1 MYSIHTRVHI
11 HIHTYTY
18 THTFY
23 RIILT
28 SRHNASDLIDDRGR
42 RIDRRILEEGSGS
55 RSFLREESC
64 VVRCNRTY
72 LVFID
77 VSPVPA
83 FDISTDIVSG
93 NAE

>member
-1 MYSIHTRVHI
+1 MTAVDESIDESWRRDPV
-11 HIHTYTY
+11 
-18 THTFY
+18 
-23 RIILT
+23 R
-28 SRHNASDLIDDRGR
+28 DLSS
-42 RIDRRILEEGSGS
+42 L
-55 RSFLREESC
+55 LREESC
-64 VVRCNRTY
+64 VVRYNRTY